1 MGTPVVVNPQE
12 VIKTLL
18 LLQEVERGRLGRLV
32 LQGQVDTFMTAVLL
46 WVSGLDALYLDAQA

>member
-46 WVSGLDALYLDAQA
+46 WVSGLDAL